1 MYTNIHVFFKSDLGD
16 RCLLLKTDFLFK
28 ALAKKKVLKIIIILE
43 ILRTYWNIMETYSLG
58 EKSWWGMTP
67 YFVHTLVN
75 GSLRLFRTYWSFSFL
90 IKTSSLYTH
99 RSLKQ
104 TKCTHFT
111 CISHTPSQACKSG
124 HERTASSY
132 ISIILSL
139 FYYFFTVLRGRK
151 SQQKTNNQT
160 GQSAEMSQIPKAVNR
175 KYMY

>member
-1 MYTNIHVFFKSDLGD
+1 MKYNGDIQLGGKVMVGND
-16 RCLLLKTDFLFK
+16 TIFCAHTGKWQ
-28 ALAKKKVLKIIIILE
+28 LA
-43 ILRTYWNIMETYSLG
+43 
-58 EKSWWGMTP
+58 
-67 YFVHTLVN
+67 
-75 GSLRLFRTYWSFSFL
+75 SFSFL

-132 ISIILSL
+132 TSIILSL